1 MRVVSEKNYLAN
13 LAAWSESLARQ
24 LANEEDIRLTP
35 EHIEILYIARSFYAE
50 YGFSPSMRPL
60 LKYIATHLDISKGR
74 SIYMMQ
80 LFPPSPARV
89 AAKIAGLPKPKD
101 CL

>member
-1 MRVVSEKNYLAN
+1 VPSLEKSYLNKLDTWSETLAGQ
-13 LAAWSESLARQ
+13 LAAAEGIQLTDDHLEILHLAR
-24 LANEEDIRLTP
+24 AFFD
-35 EHIEILYIARSFYAE
+35 E

-60 LKYIATHLDISKGR
+60 LKYTASHLDIRKGR

>member
-1 MRVVSEKNYLAN
+1 VPSTENYLTR
-13 LAAWSESLARQ
+13 LDAWSEGTACELAQ
-24 LANEEDIRLTP
+24 AHNIELTP
-35 EHIEILYIARSFYAE
+35 AHMEILHIARAFYDE

-60 LKYIATHLDISKGR
+60 LKHIATHLDISKGR

-80 LFPPSPARV
+80 LFPPSPARIT
-89 AAKIAGLPKPKD
+89 AQIAGLPKPKD